1 MKQINLFC
9 PCGLKLLLRLWVNL
23 LNVKKLDANRHHKV
37 PNTKYPYTDQHAPD
51 IRYRE
56 GLFCMSTSLCIPN
69 IIMIYFQTLNYRFS
83 KIKLIKINKR
93 WFFHLGVPLVI
104 QAIHMRPL
112 SNASC
117 DCWPTDYVWIAKLL
131 LKVLNGQKAKKRS
144 WKRLCLLQ
152 KVVFYHKPKIITN

>member
-56 GLFCMSTSLCIPN
+56 GLFCMSTSFCIPN

-93 WFFHLGVPLVI
+93 WFFPFRCSFSNSSNH
-104 QAIHMRPL
+104 
-112 SNASC
+112 NASC

-131 LKVLNGQKAKKRS
+131 LKVLNGQKAKKGLERDFVFF
-144 WKRLCLLQ
+144 KRL
-152 KVVFYHKPKIITN
+152 FFITSQR